1 MTLRVAAECWFQIY
15 CRIGW

>member
-1 MTLRVAAECWFQIY
+1 MTLRIAAECWFQIY